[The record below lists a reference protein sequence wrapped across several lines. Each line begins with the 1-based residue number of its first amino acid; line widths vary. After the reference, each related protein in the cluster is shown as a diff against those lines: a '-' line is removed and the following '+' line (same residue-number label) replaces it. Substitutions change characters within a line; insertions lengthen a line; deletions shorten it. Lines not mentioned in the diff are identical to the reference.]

1 MVFRSYIEVTAV
13 PESASQKV
21 HPSSY
26 ARSSRAR
33 RSGSVM
39 RSFKREQGN
48 PMPMVPK
55 PIHGTRGPFLPNG
68 RSTGEGDFMVIW
80 PCVKSEWWKRAGLSY
95 TCAMMCVEDTDRI
108 QLLRVRYASS

>member
-1 MVFRSYIEVTAV
+1 MVFRSYIEVAAV

-33 RSGSVM
+33 RSGSGMGAV
-39 RSFKREQGN
+39 KCEQGN

-55 PIHGTRGPFLPNG
+55 PIRGTRGPFLPNG

-80 PCVKSEWWKRAGLSY
+80 PCVKSECWKGQGCR
-95 TCAMMCVEDTDRI
+95 T
-108 QLLRVRYASS
+108 RVL